1 MRELTL
7 TQEYFLCM
15 MRKKGGTAAD
25 LAFEGQVCLVAGVLY
40 ELLLG
45 GVVAQDEK
53 KRLTVKR
60 ALTPE
65 LVACAPVYDL
75 LREKPLRAEKLC
87 ELYVFSTGKRIKEL
101 AEVLARAMPDAAEVR
116 EKRGLFGRKT
126 VFFPRAEAVDRVVEK
141 LRAEFLEEG
150 ELSDETAFLGE
161 MLKASGVLKRYFSR
175 YESERVKTRLKEL
188 KASGRGELVQKM
200 VCHVETLI
208 AMTASVAAG
217 SN

>member
-25 LAFEGQVCLVAGVLY
+25 LAFEGQVCLVAGALY

-45 GVVAQDEK
+45 GAVVQDEK
-53 KRLTVKR
+53 KRLTVKT
-60 ALTPE
+60 ALPPE
-65 LVACAPVYDL
+65 LAVCAPVYEL
-75 LREKPLRAEKLC
+75 LREKPMRAEKLC
-87 ELYVFSTGKRIKEL
+87 ELYVFSTGKRIREL
-101 AEVLARAMPDAAEVR
+101 AEVLARAMPGAVEVQ

-126 VFFPRAEAVDRVVEK
+126 VFVPQPEAVDRVVEK

-150 ELSDETAFLGE
+150 ELSDEVAFLGA
-161 MLKASGVLKRYFSR
+161 MLQASGVLKRYFSR
-175 YESERVKTRLKEL
+175 YDSEKVKARLKEL

-200 VCHVETLI
+200 LFHVETLI
-208 AMTASVAAG
+208 AMTASAAAG